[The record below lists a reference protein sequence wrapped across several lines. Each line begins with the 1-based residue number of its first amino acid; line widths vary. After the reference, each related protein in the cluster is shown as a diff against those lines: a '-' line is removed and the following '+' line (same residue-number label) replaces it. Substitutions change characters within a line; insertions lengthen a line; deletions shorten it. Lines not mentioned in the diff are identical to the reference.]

1 MLRHFL
7 FGLSEN
13 TLTSARSRQS
23 LMNGKMQKKELA
35 VKRVLNDGAK
45 AEILRLRDE
54 GMEAA
59 AIGKQ
64 LGLARTTVHLQRQMP
79 HQSLQ
84 PS

>member
-1 MLRHFL
+1 MIFHVAYAAAFFVWLIGKHVNKCPITAVPYER
-7 FGLSEN
+7 
-13 TLTSARSRQS
+13 
-23 LMNGKMQKKELA
+23 KMQKKELA

-64 LGLARTTVHLQRQMP
+64 LGLARTTV
-79 HQSLQ
+79 
-84 PS
+84 